1 MHSHSELLFMTQ
13 ENNADIFILFRRLQI
28 NGLLKVNKKCKGHV
42 IQTPSHKNVWYYVER
57 ENFLQVCG
65 NLIFTF

>member
-1 MHSHSELLFMTQ
+1 MHLYSELLFMTQ
-13 ENNADIFILFRRLQI
+13 ENKADIFILFRRLQI

-42 IQTPSHKNVWYYVER
+42 IQTSSHKNVWYYVER